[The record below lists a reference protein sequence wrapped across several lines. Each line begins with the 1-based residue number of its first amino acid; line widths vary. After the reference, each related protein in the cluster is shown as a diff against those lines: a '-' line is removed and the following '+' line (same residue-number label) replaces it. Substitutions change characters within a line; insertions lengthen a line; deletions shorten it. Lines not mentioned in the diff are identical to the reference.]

1 MGITLTFDT
10 LQFVQRLKKAGIK
23 ETEAE
28 AIAEAVRDV
37 QTNSDVATKRDLAEV
52 TAKLETSDAATQHD
66 LAEVKAKLETSDLA
80 TKRDLTELKAELK
93 HDLAGLGAELRAE
106 FKSGLAE
113 TKAELIK
120 WGVTIVV
127 AVGVLQTSIITALI
141 MRLIPG

>member
-1 MGITLTFDT
+1 MNMTLTFDT

-37 QTNSDVATKRDLAEV
+37 QNNSDLATK
-52 TAKLETSDAATQHD
+52 HD
-66 LAEVKAKLETSDLA
+66 LSEVKAKLETSDLA
-80 TKRDLTELKAELK
+80 TK
-93 HDLAGLGAELRAE
+93 HDLAEVKVKLETSDLATKRD
-106 FKSGLAE
+106 LAE
-113 TKAELIK
+113 VKAELIK
-120 WGVTIVV
+120 WVVTVVV

>member
-1 MGITLTFDT
+1 MGVTLTFDT

-37 QTNSDVATKRDLAEV
+37 QTNSDVATKRDLVEV
-52 TAKLETSDAATQHD
+52 
-66 LAEVKAKLETSDLA
+66 
-80 TKRDLTELKAELK
+80 KAELK
-93 HDLAGLGAELRAE
+93 HDLAELRAE
-106 FKSGLAE
+106 LKSGLAE